1 MSILQKFYRPCL
13 KISQTEHKAKPGC
26 KTRHLNK
33 REMFIGVN
41 DKMKEETNKKNE
53 RGNILKRKSTT

>member
-1 MSILQKFYRPCL
+1 
-13 KISQTEHKAKPGC
+13 
-26 KTRHLNK
+26 
-33 REMFIGVN
+33 MFIGVN